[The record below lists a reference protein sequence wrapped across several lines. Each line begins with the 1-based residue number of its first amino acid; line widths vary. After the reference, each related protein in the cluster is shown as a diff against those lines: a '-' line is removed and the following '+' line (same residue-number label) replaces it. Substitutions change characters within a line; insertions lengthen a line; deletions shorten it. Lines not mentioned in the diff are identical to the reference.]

1 MLIRKLVDESLNFH
15 WLLAALIIFS
25 LLAGCATEPV
35 SEKQQHGINRS
46 DEIPVI
52 AQAVYRDGTDFF
64 FKLRHGKQGLYAGAY
79 LSAAKVVNAEQQSR
93 QFSAP
98 SLAAI
103 DYYQSTPWTALPNEA
118 SKIPVL
124 AIDQWYQLRD
134 ELFESVIPRDKTG
147 LVMNFE
153 YEDYFLFYDHQ
164 ENFQATRLVD
174 KPGDYQ
180 VKGYLHFEKFVSD
193 AARVLKGFM
202 LRQGI
207 TAEEFIFNTGDVGL
221 YSLPFLYV
229 NTHERQL
236 AFFRNVPLQPVA
248 LGAFPGMKSGQTL
261 VHVLRS
267 HVGGVYTRPVS
278 SLFRL
283 VTAITDTAA
292 TTASFEWATALSEQ
306 PVPPLSSAAPM
317 NLQQWESDLERLTAH
332 DQSSGSIDF
341 LVDGEAFFT
350 RFIDTVSAAEKTVHL
365 QTYIFDNDDYA
376 MQIADLLKHRSKEG
390 VQVKVLLDGLGTIT
404 AGMADSPS
412 LPESHVAPVS
422 ISQYLENKSKVN
434 VRQKENPWLTS
445 DHVKSIIIDQEIA
458 FVGGMN
464 IGREYRYDWHDL
476 MLELQGPVVDLI
488 EKEFLKAWSHAG
500 PLGDLGYIISK
511 SRRLAETGTVNNS
524 ARLRVL
530 LTKPGNYEI
539 YTTQLE
545 AIRRAKRYIY
555 IQNAYITN
563 DRVLRELVKARRRGV
578 DVRVITPIETD
589 HKTITKSNV
598 LAVNVMLKNGI
609 RVYIYPGFSHVKA
622 AIYDGWVCVGSA
634 NFDRLSL
641 RVNRE
646 LNIASSDPEVAQ
658 QLLEKLFQPDFEN
671 SPELT
676 EPLPE
681 HWIDRL
687 AEIIGDYIY

>member
-1 MLIRKLVDESLNFH
+1 MLISTLVCKYFNFRRILIAFSVFF
-15 WLLAALIIFS
+15 LLPA
-25 LLAGCATEPV
+25 CATDPV
-35 SEKQQHGINRS
+35 PEAPQDDISHLDQM
-46 DEIPVI
+46 PVI
-52 AQAVYRDGTDFF
+52 AVDVYRHNTDFF
-64 FKLRHGKQGLYAGAY
+64 FKLRQGNQSLYAGAY
-79 LSAAKVVNAEQQSR
+79 LPETNPDNVKQLPG

-98 SLAAI
+98 SLAQI
-103 DYYQSTPWTALPNEA
+103 KYSQSKQWTALPNEA
-118 SKIPVL
+118 SKILVL
-124 AIDQWYQLRD
+124 NVEQWYLLRD
-134 ELFESVIPRDKTG
+134 ELFKSAIPRDKTG

-164 ENFQATRLVD
+164 GEFQATRLVD
-174 KPGDYQ
+174 KPSDYQ
-180 VKGYLHFEKFVSD
+180 VRDYLHFDKFVTN
-193 AARVLKGFM
+193 AARILKGF
-202 LRQGI
+202 LLQQGI
-207 TAEEFIFNTGDVGL
+207 TANEFIFNTGDVGL
-221 YSLPFLYV
+221 YSLPFLYI
-229 NTHERQL
+229 NTQQQQL
-236 AFFRNVPLQPVA
+236 AFFRHVPLQPVA
-248 LGAFPGMKSGQTL
+248 LSTFPGAKSGQTL

-283 VTAITDTAA
+283 VTAISDTAV
-292 TTASFEWATALSEQ
+292 TTASFEWATALSEK
-306 PVPPLSSAAPM
+306 PVPPLSDESPM
-317 NLQQWESDLERLTAH
+317 NLQEWESDLDQLTTH

-350 RFIDTVSAAEKTVHL
+350 RFIDTVSTAEKTVHL

-376 MQIADLLKHRSKEG
+376 MQIADLLKRRSREN
-390 VQVKVLLDGLGTIT
+390 VQVKVLLDGLGTLT

-412 LPESHVAPVS
+412 LPESHKPPVS
-422 ISQYLENKSKVN
+422 ISQYLENNSKVN

-445 DHVKSIIIDQEIA
+445 DHVKSMIIDQEIA
-458 FVGGMN
+458 FIGGMN

-476 MLELQGPVVDLI
+476 MMELQGPVVDLI
-488 EKEFLKAWSHAG
+488 EKEFHKQWSHAG

-511 SRRLAETGTVNNS
+511 SRRLKESAAVKNS
-524 ARLRVL
+524 SRLRLL

-563 DRVLRELVKARRRGV
+563 DRILRELVKARRRGV

-598 LAVNVMLKNGI
+598 LAVNVMLENGI

-646 LNIASSDPEVAQ
+646 LNIASSDEKVAQ
-658 QLLEKLFQPDFEN
+658 QLMEKLFRPDFEN

-681 HWIDRL
+681 RWVDRL

>member
-1 MLIRKLVDESLNFH
+1 MLIRKLVCECLNFH

-25 LLAGCATEPV
+25 LLTGCATEPV
-35 SEKQQHGINRS
+35 PEKQQHRINPS

-52 AQAVYRDGTDFF
+52 ALDVYRHGTDFF
-64 FKLRHGKQGLYAGAY
+64 FTLRQDKQSLYAGAY
-79 LSAAKVVNAEQQSR
+79 LPEAKAVNTQRQSR

-98 SLAAI
+98 SLAPI
-103 DYYQSTPWTALPNEA
+103 DYYQSTPWTALPKAA
-118 SKIPVL
+118 SKIVVL
-124 AIDQWYQLRD
+124 GVDQWYQLRE
-134 ELFESVIPRDKTG
+134 ELFKSVIPRDKTG

-153 YEDYFLFYDHQ
+153 YEDYFLFYDD
-164 ENFQATRLVD
+164 EEKFQATRLVD

-180 VKGYLHFEKFVSD
+180 VKDYLHFEKFVSD
-193 AARVLKGFM
+193 AAPILKDF
-202 LRQGI
+202 LLQQGI
-207 TAEEFIFNTGDVGL
+207 SADEFILNTGDVGL
-221 YSLPFLYV
+221 YSLPFLYI
-229 NTHERQL
+229 NTQERQL

-248 LGAFPGMKSGQTL
+248 LSNFPGVKSGQTL

-283 VTAITDTAA
+283 VTAISDTAV

-306 PVPPLSSAAPM
+306 PVPPLSNAAPM
-317 NLQQWESDLERLTAH
+317 NLQQWESDLDQLTTH

-350 RFIDTVSAAEKTVHL
+350 RFIDTVSAAKKTVHL

-376 MQIADLLKHRSKEG
+376 IQIADLLKNRSKQG

-422 ISQYLENKSKVN
+422 ISQYLENNSKVN

-445 DHVKSIIIDQEIA
+445 DHVKSIIIDREIA

-500 PLGDLGYIISK
+500 PLGDFGYIISK
-511 SRRLAETGTVNNS
+511 SWRLAESRTVNNS
-524 ARLRVL
+524 ARLRML

-539 YTTQLE
+539 YSTQLE

-589 HKTITKSNV
+589 HQTITKSNV
-598 LAVNVMLKNGI
+598 LAVNVMLENGI

-641 RVNRE
+641 RINRE
-646 LNIASSDPEVAQ
+646 LNIASSDPEIAQ
-658 QLLEKLFQPDFEN
+658 QLLEKLFQSDFEN

-681 HWIDRL
+681 RWVDRL
-687 AEIIGDYIY
+687 AEIIGDYLY